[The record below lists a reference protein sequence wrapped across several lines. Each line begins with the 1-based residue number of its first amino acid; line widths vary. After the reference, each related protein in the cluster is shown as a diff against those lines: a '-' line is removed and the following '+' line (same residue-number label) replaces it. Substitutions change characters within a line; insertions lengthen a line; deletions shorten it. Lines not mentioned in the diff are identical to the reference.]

1 MSARLFS
8 NFRRTFCLMALSTL
22 FWTLATHAQTPP
34 QPTPDASQPVPL
46 NWPPPVHDNEVFEY
60 LNFNQLEGR
69 ITGPQPTF
77 RWDGEGWIGTN
88 KNKLWL
94 KSEGD
99 VSNGTMSDGDHEAL
113 YDRPIPHLRY
123 FDWQAGV
130 RADLDSGPKRT
141 WGAIGIQ
148 GLAPYFFEFAPTF
161 YFRDGGHVAGRFEGS
176 YNLYVTQR
184 LVLQPQIEMNFY
196 NKPDPARG
204 IGRDCPISTAELGSA
219 IKSLANLPRT
229 LVSPIRVLSAKQR
242 LSPGGRAS
250 LRILPAWCL
259 EFGSGGK
266 FKSPSK
272 GGVVRLG
279 LRGGPFRR
287 AQLKFF
293 RRPHSTFLRFAPVC
307 FTSSG
312 LPDAMMAPTP
322 RVTLAATSVR
332 FRKYQPR
339 TTA

>member
-1 MSARLFS
+1 MIARFFW
-8 NFRRTFCLMALSTL
+8 NCRRALYLIALSTT
-22 FWTLATHAQTPP
+22 FGTLATHAQTPP
-34 QPTPDASQPVPL
+34 AATPDASQAVPL

-69 ITGPQPTF
+69 ITGPQSTF

-148 GLAPYFFEFAPTF
+148 GLAPYSFEFAPTF
-161 YFRDGGHVAGRFEGS
+161 YFRDGGHVAGRLEGS

-204 IGRDCPISTAELGSA
+204 IGTG
-219 IKSLANLPRT
+219 
-229 LVSPIRVLSAKQR
+229 LSD
-242 LSPGGRAS
+242 LD
-250 LRILPAWCL
+250 
-259 EFGSGGK
+259 SGI
-266 FKSPSK
+266 
-272 GGVVRLG
+272 RLG
-279 LRGGPFRR
+279 YQISRKFAPYIGFTYSSSFGETAAFARR
-287 AQLKFF
+287 AGQ
-293 RRPHSTFLRFAPVC
+293 PAHS
-307 FTSSG
+307 SSLVFG
-312 LPDAMMAPTP
+312 VWIW
-322 RVTLAATSVR
+322 R
-332 FRKYQPR
+332 
-339 TTA
+339 